1 MSERGPGEPDFSAGG
16 MFLLSVRQE
25 LRRRGR
31 RRAIVSSLGSA
42 VSLGLLF
49 LLSFSTLQEQ
59 RQEDLWQEYLV
70 SQAGEDLVL
79 DDEELEL
86 AWELYLGSL
95 MEIEDLDFLLDAVLE
110 LETGAELLQSIN
122 LKG

>member
-1 MSERGPGEPDFSAGG
+1 MSEPRPAEPDFSAGG
-16 MFLLSVRQE
+16 TFLLSVRQE

-31 RRAIVSSLGSA
+31 RRAIVSSLASA

-49 LLSFSTLQEQ
+49 LLSFSALKEQ

-70 SQAGEDLVL
+70 SQAGEDLAL
-79 DDEELEL
+79 DEEESEL
-86 AWELYLGSL
+86 AWELYLSSL
-95 MEIEDLDFLLDAVLE
+95 MEVEDLDYLLDAVLE

>member
-1 MSERGPGEPDFSAGG
+1 MSKQRPGEPDFSDGG
-16 MFLLSVRQE
+16 TFLLSVRQE

-49 LLSFSTLQEQ
+49 LLSFSALQEQ

-70 SQAGEDLVL
+70 SQVGEELVL
-79 DDEELEL
+79 DEEESEL
-86 AWELYLGSL
+86 AWELYLNSL
-95 MEIEDLDFLLDAVLE
+95 MEIEDLDNLLDAVLE
-110 LETGAELLQSIN
+110 LEVGADLLKSIN

>member
-1 MSERGPGEPDFSAGG
+1 MSERRPGEPDFSDGG
-16 MFLLSVRQE
+16 TFLLGVRQE

-49 LLSFSTLQEQ
+49 LLSFSALKEQ
-59 RQEDLWQEYLV
+59 RQEDRWQEYLL
-70 SQAGEDLVL
+70 SQASDELVL
-79 DDEELEL
+79 EQEELEL
-86 AWELYLGSL
+86 TWELYLSGL
-95 MEIEDLDFLLDAVLE
+95 MEIEDLDYLLDAVLE
-110 LETGAELLQSIN
+110 LEAGAELVQSIK